1 MTCYVSTVFERWDPR
16 MLALTEQFVQWR
28 GKNAIDIKLVHL
40 DKHTLNLYHN
50 HEIGDMLII
59 ERDLYLLA

>member
-1 MTCYVSTVFERWDPR
+1 